1 MRSASAPTER
11 ADYHRRV
18 VTGSGSEA
26 SSARA
31 FLDHAATTPMLPE
44 AREAWITASEATG
57 NPSSLHAA
65 GRHTRRIVEEARE
78 SIADDLKT
86 RPSAVIFTSGGTEAD
101 NLAVKGLFW
110 ARKARLGVAAPS
122 VIASA
127 IEHHAVLDPVEWL
140 GKHEG
145 AHIVWAAVD
154 GAGRVD
160 VDALA
165 EVVDSG
171 AGSTAL
177 VTIMWANNEVGT
189 VQPVHEIARVCKD
202 AGVPFHTDA
211 VQALGQ
217 LPIDLS
223 TLPAAAV
230 TLSGH
235 KVGGPFGVGALIV
248 DPHESI
254 VPVSHGGGQERDV
267 RSGTFDAPAIAA
279 FAVAVHHAVQEQRAH
294 AAHLSS
300 LQVMLADG
308 IREVIP
314 DAIINGPQVGDAAT
328 RLPGNVHVSIP
339 GAEGDAL
346 LMLLDAAGV
355 DCSTGSACTAGIPEP
370 SHVLLAMGVDERTSR
385 SSLRFSLGRTSTAK
399 DVTAVLS
406 ALPAAVDR
414 ARRAGSVSSSRSRD
428 PRSTGDSR

>member
-1 MRSASAPTER
+1 M
-11 ADYHRRV
+11 
-18 VTGSGSEA
+18 GSGA
-26 SSARA
+26 GAQRV

-44 AREAWITASEATG
+44 AREAWLEASAMTG

-65 GRHTRRIVEEARE
+65 GRRARQIVEEARE

-110 ARKARLGVAAPS
+110 ARKARLGVAAPA
-122 VIASA
+122 VVASA

-145 AHIVWAAVD
+145 ADVMWAVVD
-154 GAGRVD
+154 AAGRVD
-160 VDALA
+160 VASLA
-165 EVVDSG
+165 EFLS
-171 AGSTAL
+171 AHANKTAL
-177 VTIMWANNEVGT
+177 VTVMWANNEVGT
-189 VQPVHEIARVCKD
+189 VQPVHDIARLCKD

-217 LPIDLS
+217 LPMDLS

-230 TLSGH
+230 TISGH

-279 FAVAVHHAVQEQRAH
+279 FAVAVHHAVTQQQAH
-294 AAHLSS
+294 AQHLSA

-308 IREVIP
+308 IREAIP
-314 DAIINGPQVGDAAT
+314 DAIINGPLVGDATT

-385 SSLRFSLGRTSTAK
+385 SSLRFSLGRTSTAA
-399 DVTAVLS
+399 DVDAVIG

-414 ARRAGSVSSSRSRD
+414 ARRAGSVSSQRPRVSNREGASR
-428 PRSTGDSR
+428 

>member
-1 MRSASAPTER
+1 M
-11 ADYHRRV
+11 V
-18 VTGSGSEA
+18 GSGA
-26 SSARA
+26 GAQRV

-44 AREAWITASEATG
+44 AREAWLEASAMTG

-65 GRHTRRIVEEARE
+65 GRRARQIVEEARE
-78 SIADDLKT
+78 SIADDLRT

-110 ARKARLGVAAPS
+110 ARKARLGVAAPA
-122 VIASA
+122 VVASA

-145 AHIVWAAVD
+145 ADVMWAAVD
-154 GAGRVD
+154 AAGRVD
-160 VDALA
+160 VASLA
-165 EVVDSG
+165 EFLS
-171 AGSTAL
+171 AHANKTAL
-177 VTIMWANNEVGT
+177 VTVMWANNEVGT
-189 VQPVHEIARVCKD
+189 VQPVHDIARMCKV

-217 LPIDLS
+217 LPMDLS

-230 TLSGH
+230 TISGH

-279 FAVAVHHAVQEQRAH
+279 FAVAVHHAVTQQQAH
-294 AAHLSS
+294 AQHLSA

-308 IREVIP
+308 IREAIP
-314 DAIINGPQVGDAAT
+314 DAIINGPLVGDATT

-385 SSLRFSLGRTSTAK
+385 SSLRFSLGRTSTAA
-399 DVTAVLS
+399 DVDAVIG

-414 ARRAGSVSSSRSRD
+414 ARRAGSVSSQRPRVSNREGASR
-428 PRSTGDSR
+428 

>member
-1 MRSASAPTER
+1 M
-11 ADYHRRV
+11 
-18 VTGSGSEA
+18 VTGTSTELAGDP
-26 SSARA
+26 RGTQRV
-31 FLDHAATTPMLPE
+31 FLDHAATTPMLPQ
-44 AREAWITASEATG
+44 AREAWLEASSITG

-65 GRHTRRIVEEARE
+65 GRRTRRIVEEARE
-78 SIADDLKT
+78 SIADDLRT

-101 NLAVKGLFW
+101 NLAVKGLYW
-110 ARKARLGVAAPS
+110 ARKARLGVAAPA
-122 VIASA
+122 VVASA

-145 AHIVWAAVD
+145 ADLVWASVD
-154 GAGRVD
+154 PQGRVD
-160 VDALA
+160 VGTLNDFVSSHANT
-165 EVVDSG
+165 
-171 AGSTAL
+171 TAL
-177 VTIMWANNEVGT
+177 VTVMWANNEVGT
-189 VQPVHEIARVCKD
+189 VQPVHEIAQICKN

-217 LPIDLS
+217 LPMDLS
-223 TLPAAAV
+223 QLPGAAV
-230 TLSGH
+230 TISGH

-248 DPHESI
+248 DPHEAI

-279 FAVAVHHAVQEQRAH
+279 FAVAVRHAVAQQRAH
-294 AAHLSS
+294 AENLAA

-308 IREVIP
+308 IRAVIP
-314 DAIINGPQVGDAAT
+314 DAIINGPAVGDAAT

-385 SSLRFSLGRTSTAK
+385 SSLRFSLGRDSTAE
-399 DVTAVLS
+399 DVTAVIE
-406 ALPAAVDR
+406 ALPAAVER
-414 ARRAGSVSSSRSRD
+414 ARRAGSVSSQRTPRD
-428 PRSTGDSR
+428 RITGQVR

>member
-1 MRSASAPTER
+1 MSTPESTDVVGDPLAS
-11 ADYHRRV
+11 RRV
-18 VTGSGSEA
+18 
-26 SSARA
+26 
-31 FLDHAATTPMLPE
+31 FLDHAATTPMLQQ
-44 AREAWITASEATG
+44 AREAWIAASAITG

-65 GRHTRRIVEEARE
+65 GRSTRRIVEEARE
-78 SIADDLKT
+78 SIADDLGT

-110 ARKARLGVAAPS
+110 ARRARLGIAAPA

-127 IEHHAVLDPVEWL
+127 IEHHAVMDPVEWL

-145 AHIVWAAVD
+145 ADVVWAAVD
-154 GAGRVD
+154 TTGRVN
-160 VDALA
+160 VDFIADFIDRHA
-165 EVVDSG
+165 SK
-171 AGSTAL
+171 TAL
-177 VTIMWANNEVGT
+177 VTVMWANNEVGT
-189 VQPVHEIARVCKD
+189 VQPVHAIARMCKD

-217 LPIDLS
+217 LPMDLS
-223 TLPAAAV
+223 QLPAAAV
-230 TLSGH
+230 TISGH
-235 KVGGPFGVGALIV
+235 KIGGPFGVGALIV

-279 FAVAVHHAVQEQRAH
+279 FAVAVQHAVAQQRVH
-294 AAHLSS
+294 AEHLAA
-300 LQVMLADG
+300 LQTMLAEG
-308 IREVIP
+308 IREVVP
-314 DAIINGPQVGDAAT
+314 DAIINGPDPGNATT

-370 SHVLLAMGVDERTSR
+370 SHVLVAMGVDERTSR
-385 SSLRFSLGRTSTAK
+385 SSLRFSLGRDSTPA
-399 DVTAVLS
+399 DVRAVID
-406 ALPAAVDR
+406 ALPPAVER
-414 ARRAGSVSSSRSRD
+414 ARRAGSVSSQRVL
-428 PRSTGDSR
+428 DSPGRAGSGAR

>member
-1 MRSASAPTER
+1 M
-11 ADYHRRV
+11 V
-18 VTGSGSEA
+18 GSGA
-26 SSARA
+26 GAQRV

-44 AREAWITASEATG
+44 AREAWLEASAMTG

-65 GRHTRRIVEEARE
+65 GRRARQIVEEARE
-78 SIADDLKT
+78 SIADDLRT

-110 ARKARLGVAAPS
+110 ARKARLGVAAPA
-122 VIASA
+122 VVASA

-145 AHIVWAAVD
+145 ADVMWAAVD
-154 GAGRVD
+154 AAGRVD
-160 VDALA
+160 VASLA
-165 EVVDSG
+165 EFLS
-171 AGSTAL
+171 AHANKTAL
-177 VTIMWANNEVGT
+177 VTVMWANNEVGT
-189 VQPVHEIARVCKD
+189 VQPVHDIARMCKD

-217 LPIDLS
+217 LPMDLS

-230 TLSGH
+230 TISGH

-279 FAVAVHHAVQEQRAH
+279 FAVAVHHAVTQQQAH
-294 AAHLSS
+294 AQHLSA

-308 IREVIP
+308 IREAIP
-314 DAIINGPQVGDAAT
+314 DAIINGPLVGDATT
-328 RLPGNVHVSIP
+328 RLSGNVHVSIP

-385 SSLRFSLGRTSTAK
+385 SSLRFSLGRTSTAA
-399 DVTAVLS
+399 DVDAVIG

-414 ARRAGSVSSSRSRD
+414 ARRAGSVSSQRPRVSNREGASR
-428 PRSTGDSR
+428 